1 MTVQRPHRSTPIAG
15 AIDTYTG
22 VEFNLG
28 FHILHYNLEITYN
41 ANPNHLRATATLS
54 MENYR
59 PLKSL
64 TLDLADALRVSKVEV
79 RGHGAARTEPEL
91 KAKLQLKRYRQ
102 SNKKLRLTFTDEI
115 PEDLSFDIVIHYAG
129 NPRPLR
135 SKWGEVGWE
144 ETNNGALVAGQPNGA
159 PSWFPCDDTPD
170 EKATYRIAFTTNKD
184 ITAVATGTQTAISHR
199 GAWTT
204 RVFEVNYP
212 MATYLVAVYVGPYQ
226 QTNLPDAQLGRKTV
240 PVHAWL
246 PFGDHQ
252 ARLIRDRFAHDFA
265 DQSAMVEVY
274 SEMFGPYPFPAY
286 GVVVTDEVMEI
297 PLEAQAMSM
306 FGKNHANGKKT
317 WERLIAH
324 ELSHQWFGNS
334 VGLVEWRDIWL
345 NEGFACY
352 AEWLWFERSQ
362 GIPAEKHARFHYH
375 HLANK
380 PQDLLLIDPGADNM
394 FDDRVYKRGALTVH
408 ALRVLLGDDD
418 FFDLLRRWT
427 SEHRFGLVETRD
439 LENLVLDIIQHRK
452 DISAADVSSLFDSWL
467 RRTELPYFPAVAS
480 SAYFGTTPT
489 SSLNE
494 DLSGLPAADLDT
506 EVDSGGPARAT
517 ARAASQAM
525 DVASQAGEAVSTAAK
540 NAIDAAKNTLGKNPL
555 GK

>member
-1 MTVQRPHRSTPIAG
+1 MTVQRPHRSSPIVG
-15 AIDTYTG
+15 ARDSYTG
-22 VEFNLG
+22 VDFNLG
-28 FHILHYNLEITYN
+28 FHILHYNLEMTYN
-41 ANPNHLRATATLS
+41 ANPNHLRATATLT
-54 MENYR
+54 MENYL
-59 PLKSL
+59 PLKTL
-64 TLDLADALRVSKVEV
+64 TLDLAETLRVDKVEIS
-79 RGHGAARTEPEL
+79 GHGAARTEPDL
-91 KAKLQLKRYRQ
+91 TSKLQLKRYRQ
-102 SNKKLRLTFTDEI
+102 SNKKLHLTFVEEI
-115 PEDLSFDIVIHYAG
+115 PEDLSFDVKIRYAG

-135 SKWGEVGWE
+135 SQWGEVGWE

-184 ITAVATGTQTAISHR
+184 ITAVATGTQVEVAHR

-212 MATYLVAVYVGPYQ
+212 MATYLAAVYVGPYQ
-226 QTNLPDAQLGRKTV
+226 QSDLPAAQVGRKTV
-240 PVHAWL
+240 PVNAWL
-246 PFGDHQ
+246 PYGDHQ
-252 ARLIRDRFAHDFA
+252 SRLVRERFSHDFA
-265 DQSAMVEVY
+265 DQTAMIEAY
-274 SEMFGPYPFPAY
+274 SDMFGPYPFPEY
-286 GVVVTDEVMEI
+286 GVVITDEVMEI

-362 GIPAEKHARFHYH
+362 NIPAEKHARFHYH

-380 PQDLLLIDPGADNM
+380 PQDLRLIDPGASDM

-408 ALRVLLGDDD
+408 ALRVLLGDED
-418 FFDLLRRWT
+418 FFALLHRWT

-439 LENLVLDIIQHRK
+439 LENLVHDQIQHRK
-452 DISAADVSSLFDSWL
+452 DITPADVSALFDAWL
-467 RRTELPYFPAVAS
+467 RHPALPNFPATPS
-480 SAYFGTTPT
+480 SPYFGTTPT
-489 SSLNE
+489 SSLTE
-494 DLSGLPAADLDT
+494 DLTGLPAADLDT
-506 EVDSGGPARAT
+506 EVDAGGPARAAT
-517 ARAASQAM
+517 QAAAQAKE
-525 DVASQAGEAVSTAAK
+525 AAAQAGEVVSNAAKDVLGAAK
-540 NAIDAAKNTLGKNPL
+540 NALGN
-555 GK
+555 

>member
-1 MTVQRPHRSTPIAG
+1 MTVKRPHRSSPIAG
-15 AIDTYTG
+15 ARDSYTG
-22 VEFNLG
+22 VDFNLG
-28 FHILHYNLEITYN
+28 FHILHYDLEMTYN

-54 MENYR
+54 MENYL
-59 PLKSL
+59 PLKTL
-64 TLDLADALRVSKVEV
+64 TLDLAEALRVDKVEV
-79 RGHGAARTEPEL
+79 RGHGAARSEADL
-91 KAKLQLKRYRQ
+91 KSKLQLKRYKH
-102 SNKKLRLTFTDEI
+102 SNNKLHLTFAEEI
-115 PEDLSFDIVIHYAG
+115 PEDLSFDLIVRYTG

-135 SKWGEVGWE
+135 SQWGEVGWE
-144 ETNNGALVAGQPNGA
+144 ETDNGALVAGQPNGA

-184 ITAVATGTQTAISHR
+184 ITGIATGTQVEVSHR

-212 MATYLVAVYVGPYQ
+212 MATYLAAVYVGPYQ
-226 QTNLPDAQLGRKTV
+226 QTELSPAKVGRKSV

-246 PFGDHQ
+246 PYGDHQ
-252 ARLIRDRFAHDFA
+252 ARLVRDRFAHDFA
-265 DQSAMVEVY
+265 DQTSMVEAY

-352 AEWLWFERSQ
+352 AEWLWFEHSQ
-362 GIPAEKHARFHYH
+362 NIPAEKHARFHYH

-380 PQDLLLIDPGADNM
+380 PQDLLLADPGSEEM

-408 ALRVLLGDDD
+408 ALRILLGDED
-418 FFDLLRRWT
+418 FFALLHRWT

-439 LENLVLDIIQHRK
+439 LENLVHELIQYRK
-452 DISAADVSSLFDSWL
+452 DISSADVSALFEAWL
-467 RRTELPYFPAVAS
+467 RRTELPDFPAVPS
-480 SAYFGTTPT
+480 SPYFGTTPT
-489 SSLNE
+489 TPLDE
-494 DLSGLPAADLDT
+494 DLSELPAADLDT
-506 EVDSGGPARAT
+506 EVDAGGPARS
-517 ARAASQAM
+517 AANAAAHAM
-525 DVASQAGEAVSTAAK
+525 DAAEQAGQAVSDAAK
-540 NAIDAAKNTLGKNPL
+540 NAFDAAKNAFGK
-555 GK
+555 